1 MSEREGVSEVVE
13 AVEMVEVVS
22 EMGEAVEMV
31 DVPSVAQ
38 HGAVLE
44 PLGDPE
50 RSVGS

>member
-1 MSEREGVSEVVE
+1 MSEVVE
-13 AVEMVEVVS
+13 AVEMAEVVS
-22 EMGEAVEMV
+22 EMVEI
-31 DVPSVAQ
+31 PSVAQ

>member
-1 MSEREGVSEVVE
+1 MVSEREGVSEVVE
-13 AVEMVEVVS
+13 AVEMAEVVS
-22 EMGEAVEMV
+22 EVV

-44 PLGDPE
+44 PMGDPE

>member
-1 MSEREGVSEVVE
+1 MVSEVVE
-13 AVEMVEVVS
+13 AVEMVEVG
-22 EMGEAVEMV
+22 EMG

-50 RSVGS
+50 SPVGS

>member
-13 AVEMVEVVS
+13 AVEMVEVV
-22 EMGEAVEMV
+22 EI
-31 DVPSVAQ
+31 PSVAQ

>member
-1 MSEREGVSEVVE
+1 MVSEVVE
-13 AVEMVEVVS
+13 AVEMVEVG
-22 EMGEAVEMV
+22 EMG